1 MRQPKQSEKDFR
13 PPEAPAYSKKEKKKK
28 SEDKK
33 TEEKP
38 SIKIDARSLEEI
50 EADSKAKPGINLLP
64 DFIKKYNFLDH

>member
-1 MRQPKQSEKDFR
+1 MIQRPKQSEKDFR

-50 EADSKAKPGINLLP
+50 EADSKAKPGINLLRYL
-64 DFIKKYNFLDH
+64 I